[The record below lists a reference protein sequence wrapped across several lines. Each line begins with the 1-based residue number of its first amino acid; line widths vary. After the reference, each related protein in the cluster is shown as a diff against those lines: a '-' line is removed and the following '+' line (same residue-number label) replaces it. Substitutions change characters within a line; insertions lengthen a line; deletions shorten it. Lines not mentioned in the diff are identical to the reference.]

1 LHLQYSAFR
10 ATHVHNEENLMRHR
24 AVVPTILAL
33 AIALLAGPS
42 LLQAQ
47 EASPSAEGS
56 SILATY
62 GQAWSSG
69 DAAQV
74 AALYTEDA
82 VREDIPTG
90 TTSRGRAE
98 IEALATGLFET
109 DADVRLVVTDGF
121 VGESWAVVEWTF
133 TGIRQATGGEVTF
146 RGASVL
152 ELEDG
157 LIRLETDYY
166 DLPQMQQQIAAAGG
180 TPGALETPT
189 GGTDATPAATT
200 AAGQTG
206 SVTIRVFTC
215 PAEMSQAAGQ
225 GELDQA
231 ALLAGCTPRDAPETA
246 PTLRTLPDG
255 EPMAGTAT
263 QPGVY
268 GWDGLAFSDY
278 AIGSSGEMP
287 ADLGGLL
294 ATDASGAPLQN
305 PVLQLDEMSPH
316 VEYHYFYFLVEA
328 TPAA

>member
-1 LHLQYSAFR
+1 
-10 ATHVHNEENLMRHR
+10 MRHR
-24 AVVPTILAL
+24 AVASTIAAL
-33 AIALLAGPS
+33 AIVLLAGPS
-42 LLQAQ
+42 LLGAQ
-47 EASPSAEGS
+47 ESSPSAEGS
-56 SILATY
+56 SILTEY
-62 GQAWSSG
+62 GEAWSSG
-69 DAAQV
+69 DASQV

-98 IEALATGLFET
+98 IEALATALFET

-121 VGESWAVVEWTF
+121 VGETWAVVEWTF
-133 TGIRQATGGEVTF
+133 TGIRQETGGEVSF

-189 GGTDATPAATT
+189 GGTDATPVAAT
-200 AAGQTG
+200 AAEQTG
-206 SVTIRVFTC
+206 SVTIRVLTC

-225 GELDQA
+225 GQLDQA
-231 ALLAGCTPRDAPETA
+231 ALLAGCTPLDAPETT

-263 QPGVY
+263 EPGVY
-268 GWDGLAFSDY
+268 GWEGLAFGDY
-278 AIGSSGEMP
+278 VVGSSGEMP
-287 ADLGGLL
+287 ADMSGVLV
-294 ATDASGAPLQN
+294 TDASGALLQN
-305 PVLQLDEMSPH
+305 PALRLDAMSPH
-316 VEYHYFYFLVEA
+316 VEYHYFYFLAEA